1 MLLQTTV
8 DREEMWIDR
17 QMLRRQAEQT
27 WGLPGYTGQKGEELF
42 MTYILILGRNKRVQV
57 KLLFFFSSKIG

>member
-27 WGLPGYTGQKGEELF
+27 WGLPGHTGQKGEELY
-42 MTYILILGRNKRVQV
+42 MTQILILGRKKRVQV
-57 KLLFFFSSKIG
+57 KLLFFFFPVK